1 MDVPP
6 KCRTAGT
13 VPPPLT
19 APRSRNPASLR
30 RIRLRIPAEISY
42 GKGSTSAVLN
52 YVLDRGD
59 EEIVIPLVTYSLERE
74 LKEETTST
82 ASDPFECR
90 KLREISYEGS
100 PYYLY
105 VSYERYA
112 WRYLTDDYTFDK
124 SVRRCV
130 RPKPDEVILTEEEML
145 AVLRAQANVTVS
157 DSAWSMARELYQAG
171 DEGLARRCFLQTD
184 RFLDNTGK
192 RSVWIVEYDD
202 YTREDTY
209 NPLRPEK
216 LEEPPA
222 LTVLCGG
229 NTVEARRLTYT
240 WIGVEADA
248 GSKSMASGPMP
259 TAPAGMY

>member
-1 MDVPP
+1 MAREP
-6 KCRTAGT
+6 K
-13 VPPPLT
+13 
-19 APRSRNPASLR
+19 
-30 RIRLRIPAEISY
+30 RI
-42 GKGSTSAVLN
+42 
-52 YVLDRGD
+52 
-59 EEIVIPLVTYSLERE
+59 
-74 LKEETTST
+74 
-82 ASDPFECR
+82 F
-90 KLREISYEGS
+90 
-100 PYYLY
+100 
-105 VSYERYA
+105 
-112 WRYLTDDYTFDK
+112 
-124 SVRRCV
+124 
-130 RPKPDEVILTEEEML
+130 LTEEEML

-222 LTVLCGG
+222 LTVLCGE

-248 GSKSMASGPMP
+248 VSALNAEEPL
-259 TAPAGMY
+259 Y